1 MQERNEEGL
10 KLIER
15 NEELS
20 IFYEKLNLQG
30 MYVHKYP
37 VFTNV
42 CTYIRTC
49 MCLPLHTHVHMH
61 KIIMYTKRL

>member
-37 VFTNV
+37 VFTYV
-42 CTYIRTC
+42 CTYIRVC
-49 MCLPLHTHVHMH
+49 VYPCIHMYVC
-61 KIIMYTKRL
+61 KK